1 MRYSSD
7 SSTKNFPNYVY
18 WGLFLL
24 FATVGFWACQDIG
37 LGWDEGHERLTLNH
51 KLRAIEG
58 LLAGDTAAYQALL
71 AYGDRYYGI
80 GFHLPA
86 FFLGELLQI
95 VVLITANSS
104 KLILAHI
111 SVWLCFLGSG
121 YLVKLILLRIT
132 QNKQIA
138 ITGMLTYLL
147 WPYVLGH
154 GLMNIKDTPFL
165 FAWLLCTYLALRCFF
180 EDTSAH
186 RSSNRPSYKSLF
198 LLAIATS
205 WLLSIRISGILIFIE
220 YGCLLICAFAVQ
232 FANGQ
237 FLITGENVKAILGRG
252 FFFGLICL
260 PTFIALYPISW
271 HNPLEI
277 VNAISYMS
285 HHPWSG
291 TTLTAGRFIA
301 PGQQVNFYL
310 TVWLLTKTP
319 FIIIAGIAS
328 IPLAFF
334 LQWRVSTLD
343 QLTNKS
349 ILAQWI
355 GLVISV
361 IAILAALI
369 LHRVGLYNELRQIL
383 FLFPLIFIVGIS
395 SLYFISKKVCLIGM
409 LFSSAFFLWDNFTL
423 YPYNYTYLNE
433 VARLRPAIQ
442 YFETDYFGF
451 SAGRSARWINDHPQE
466 ALNKCIYAYPTHLIA
481 NELNDANKTCLIDSL
496 GNAYNLKQDVP
507 SLLYITQRNLINF
520 PIPADCRLLHSEERT
535 LPIAKN
541 PLIMG
546 RLFSCNAIH

>member
-1 MRYSSD
+1 MYYSSEVP
-7 SSTKNFPNYVY
+7 TKNFAHYVY
-18 WGLFLL
+18 WGIFLVI
-24 FATVGFWACQDIG
+24 ATVGFWACQDIG

-86 FFLGELLQI
+86 FFLGELLQTI
-95 VVLITANSS
+95 IPTTANGP

-132 QNKQIA
+132 QSKQIA

-147 WPYVLGH
+147 WPYVFGH

-180 EDTSAH
+180 ENANAH

-220 YGCLLICAFAVQ
+220 YGCLIICAFAVQ
-232 FANGQ
+232 FANRQ
-237 FLITGENVKAILGRG
+237 FLITGENVKAVLARL
-252 FFFGLICL
+252 FFFEMICL

-277 VNAISYMS
+277 LNAISYMS

-310 TVWLLTKTP
+310 TVWLLAKTP
-319 FIIIAGIAS
+319 LIIIAGIAT

-355 GLVISV
+355 GLVISA

-395 SLYFISKKVCLIGM
+395 SLYFISQKVCLIAM
-409 LFSSAFFLWDNFTL
+409 LFSSAFFIWDNFTL

-451 SAGRSARWINDHPQE
+451 SAGRSARWINDHPLE
-466 ALNKCIYAYPTHLIA
+466 AFNKCIYAYPTHLIA

-520 PIPADCRLLHSEERT
+520 PIPADCRLIHSEQRT
-535 LPIAKN
+535 LPITKN

-546 RLFSCNAIH
+546 RLFSCY

>member
-1 MRYSSD
+1 M
-7 SSTKNFPNYVY
+7 
-18 WGLFLL
+18 
-24 FATVGFWACQDIG
+24 
-37 LGWDEGHERLTLNH
+37 
-51 KLRAIEG
+51 RAIEG

-86 FFLGELLQI
+86 FFLGELLQTI
-95 VVLITANSS
+95 IPTTANGP

-132 QNKQIA
+132 QSKQIA

-180 EDTSAH
+180 ENANAH
-186 RSSNRPSYKSLF
+186 RSSGHPSYKSLF

-220 YGCLLICAFAVQ
+220 YGCLLICAYAIQ
-232 FANGQ
+232 SANKR
-237 FLITGENVKAILGRG
+237 FFITRENVKAILGRV
-252 FFFGLICL
+252 FFFGMIFL
-260 PTFIALYPISW
+260 PTLILLYPIAW

-291 TTLTAGRFIA
+291 TTLTAGRFIP
-301 PGQQVNFYL
+301 PGQQVGFYL
-310 TVWLLTKTP
+310 ILWLLAKTP
-319 FIIIAGIAS
+319 LIIIIGIAGI
-328 IPLAFF
+328 PLA
-334 LQWRVSTLD
+334 LDIQWRRNILD
-343 QLTNKS
+343 RLTQNNF
-349 ILAQWI
+349 LAQWI
-355 GLVISV
+355 GLALSI

-369 LHRVGLYNELRQIL
+369 LNRVGLYNELRQIL

-395 SLYFISKKVCLIGM
+395 SLYFISKKVCFIGILLSSV
-409 LFSSAFFLWDNFTL
+409 LFIWDNFML

-451 SAGRSARWINDHPQE
+451 SAGRSARWINNHP
-466 ALNKCIYAYPTHLIA
+466 LDSFNKCIYAYPTHLIA
-481 NELNDANKTCLIDSL
+481 NELNDTNKQCLVDSS
-496 GNAYNLKQDVP
+496 GNAYNLKKDAP
-507 SLLYITQRNLINF
+507 SRLFITQRNLIIF
-520 PIPADCRLLHSEERT
+520 PLPKECRLINSEERT
-535 LPIAKN
+535 LPFSKN

-546 RLFSCNAIH
+546 KLFSCN

>member
-1 MRYSSD
+1 MRHSSD
-7 SSTKNFPNYVY
+7 ASAKNFAYYVY

-24 FATVGFWACQDIG
+24 FATVGFWVCQDIG

-58 LLAGDTAAYQALL
+58 LLAGDTTAYQALL

-86 FFLGELLQI
+86 FLLGELLQI
-95 VVLITANSS
+95 IIPTVANGP

-121 YLVKLILLRIT
+121 YLVKCVLQRIT
-132 QNKQIA
+132 QNTLIA
-138 ITGMLTYLL
+138 HTGMATYLL

-180 EDTSAH
+180 EGTNAH
-186 RSSNRPSYKSLF
+186 RLSIRLSYKPLF

-220 YGCLLICAFAVQ
+220 YGCLLICTYVNHL
-232 FANGQ
+232 ANRR
-237 FLITGENVKAILGRG
+237 FLITGENVKAILARL

-277 VNAISYMS
+277 LNAISYMS

-291 TTLTAGRFIA
+291 TTLTAGRFIV
-301 PGQQVNFYL
+301 PGEQVDFYL
-310 TVWLLTKTP
+310 TIWLLAKTP
-319 FIIIAGIAS
+319 LIIIAGIAT

-334 LQWRVSTLD
+334 LQWRISTID
-343 QLTNKS
+343 QLNNKN

-361 IAILAALI
+361 IAIITALI
-369 LHRVGLYNELRQIL
+369 LNRVGLYNELRQIL

-395 SLYFISKKVCLIGM
+395 SLYFISQKVCFIAM
-409 LFSSAFFLWDNFTL
+409 LFSSAFFIWDNFTL

-451 SAGRSARWINDHPQE
+451 SAGRASRWINNHPQE

-496 GNAYNLKQDVP
+496 GNAYNLKQNVP

-520 PIPADCRLLHSEERT
+520 SIPADCRLIYSEERS
-535 LPIAKN
+535 LPMAKN

-546 RLFSCNAIH
+546 RLFSCY

>member
-1 MRYSSD
+1 MRHSSD

-18 WGLFLL
+18 WGLFLVI
-24 FATVGFWACQDIG
+24 ATVGFWACQDIG

-51 KLRAIEG
+51 NLKAIEG

-86 FFLGELLQI
+86 FLLGELLQTI
-95 VVLITANSS
+95 IPTTANGP

-132 QNKQIA
+132 QSKQIA

-165 FAWLLCTYLALRCFF
+165 FSWLLCTYLALRCFF
-180 EDTSAH
+180 ENASAH
-186 RSSNRPSYKSLF
+186 RSSGCPSYKSLF

-220 YGCLLICAFAVQ
+220 YGCLLISAFAVQ
-232 FANGQ
+232 FANRRL
-237 FLITGENVKAILGRG
+237 FITQENIKTILARL
-252 FFFGLICL
+252 FFFGMVFL
-260 PTFIALYPISW
+260 PTLIALYPISW

-301 PGQQVNFYL
+301 PGQQVDFYL
-310 TVWLLTKTP
+310 TVWLLAKTP
-319 FIIIAGIAS
+319 LIIIVGIVA

-334 LQWRVSTLD
+334 LQWRVSKLD

-361 IAILAALI
+361 IAILTALI

-395 SLYFISKKVCLIGM
+395 SLYFISKKVCFIGM

-466 ALNKCIYAYPTHLIA
+466 ALNKCIYAYPTHLMA

-520 PIPADCRLLHSEERT
+520 PIPVDCRLLHSEERT

-546 RLFSCNAIH
+546 KLFNCY

>member
-1 MRYSSD
+1 MRLSSD
-7 SSTKNFPNYVY
+7 APIKSFVHYVY
-18 WGLFLL
+18 WGLFLVI
-24 FATVGFWACQDIG
+24 ATVGFWACQDIG

-58 LLAGDTAAYQALL
+58 LLTGDTAAYQALL

-86 FFLGELLQI
+86 FLLGDLLQTFI
-95 VVLITANSS
+95 PTTANGP

-111 SVWLCFLGSG
+111 SVWLCFLVSG
-121 YLVKLILLRIT
+121 YLVKCILQRIT
-132 QNKQIA
+132 QNRLVA
-138 ITGMLTYLL
+138 NTGMVTYLL

-180 EDTSAH
+180 GNASAH
-186 RSSNRPSYKSLF
+186 RSSSRPPYKSLF

-220 YGCLLICAFAVQ
+220 YGCLLICAYAVQ
-232 FANGQ
+232 FTNGQ
-237 FLITGENVKAILGRG
+237 FLITGENVKAILARL

-277 VNAISYMS
+277 LNAISYMS

-301 PGQQVNFYL
+301 PGQQVDFYL
-310 TVWLLTKTP
+310 MVWLLAKTP
-319 FIIIAGIAS
+319 LIIIAGIAA

-334 LQWRVSTLD
+334 LQWRVSKLD

-361 IAILAALI
+361 IVILTALI
-369 LHRVGLYNELRQIL
+369 VNRVGLYNELRQVL
-383 FLFPLIFIVGIS
+383 FLFPIIFIVGIC
-395 SLYFISKKVCLIGM
+395 SLYFISKKICLISM
-409 LFSSAFFLWDNFTL
+409 LLSSALFIWDNFTL
-423 YPYNYTYLNE
+423 YPYNYSYLNE
-433 VARLRPAIQ
+433 IARLRPATQ

-451 SAGRSARWINDHPQE
+451 SAGRSARWINNHPQE
-466 ALNKCIYAYPTHLIA
+466 ALNKCIYAYPTHLVE
-481 NELNDANKTCLIDSL
+481 NELDAANKPCLIDSQ
-496 GNAYNLKQDVP
+496 GNAYNLKKDVP
-507 SLLYITQRNLINF
+507 SLLFITQRNLINF
-520 PIPADCRLLHSEERT
+520 PIPEGCRLIHSEERT
-535 LPIAKN
+535 LPFSKN

-546 RLFSCNAIH
+546 RLFNCY

>member
-1 MRYSSD
+1 MRDSSD
-7 SSTKNFPNYVY
+7 SSTKKFPNYVY

-51 KLRAIEG
+51 NLKAIEG

-86 FFLGELLQI
+86 FLLGELLQTI
-95 VVLITANSS
+95 IPTTANGS

-121 YLVKLILLRIT
+121 CLVKLILLRIT
-132 QNKQIA
+132 QSKQIA

-180 EDTSAH
+180 ENANAH

-220 YGCLLICAFAVQ
+220 YGCLLISAFAVQ
-232 FANGQ
+232 FANRRL
-237 FLITGENVKAILGRG
+237 FITQENIKFILARL

-271 HNPLEI
+271 RNPLEI
-277 VNAISYMS
+277 LNAISYMS

-301 PGQQVNFYL
+301 PGQQVDFYL
-310 TVWLLTKTP
+310 MVWLLVKTP
-319 FIIIAGIAS
+319 LIIIAGIAA

-334 LQWRVSTLD
+334 LQWRLSKLD

-361 IAILAALI
+361 IAILTALI
-369 LHRVGLYNELRQIL
+369 VNRVGLYNELRQVL
-383 FLFPLIFIVGIS
+383 FLFPIIFIVGIC
-395 SLYFISKKVCLIGM
+395 SLYFISKKICLIG
-409 LFSSAFFLWDNFTL
+409 LLLSSALFIWDNLTL
-423 YPYNYTYLNE
+423 YPYNYSYLNE
-433 VARLRPAIQ
+433 IARLRPATQ

-451 SAGRSARWINDHPQE
+451 SAGRSARWINNHPQE
-466 ALNKCIYAYPTHLIA
+466 SLNKCVYAYPTHLLT
-481 NELNDANKTCLIDSL
+481 NELNDANKLCLIDSQ
-496 GNAYNLKQDVP
+496 GNAYNLKKDVP

-520 PIPADCRLLHSEERT
+520 PIPKGCRLIHSEERT
-535 LPIAKN
+535 LAIAKN